1 MEGTLEEYNQ
11 LSDALEPILQD
22 TRQKI
27 INFEMSRE
35 ELVHYSLAISRLTNQ
50 FLLLRNYC
58 NYYLEE
64 VNVHQYNK
72 FYLDSSGAGEYAAL
86 DDLAGIEN

>member
-35 ELVHYSLAISRLTNQ
+35 ELAHYSLAIDRLTNQ
-50 FLLLRNYC
+50 FLILRNYC
-58 NYYLEE
+58 SYYLEQ

-72 FYLDSSGAGEYAAL
+72 FYLDSTNSGTYADPEEL
-86 DDLAGIEN
+86 TGIN